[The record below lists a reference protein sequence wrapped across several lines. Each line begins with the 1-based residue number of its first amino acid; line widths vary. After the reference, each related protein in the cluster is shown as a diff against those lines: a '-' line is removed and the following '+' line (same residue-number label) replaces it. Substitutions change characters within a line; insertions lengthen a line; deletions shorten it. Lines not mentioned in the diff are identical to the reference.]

1 MSATYSIRR
10 LGGKSPPRTR
20 QCGMRIEGATAL
32 VTGASSGIGA
42 AICHSLAAVGVTV
55 ALVARRAERLRE
67 VAAALPPG
75 GHATFPCD
83 VRDPAAIDA
92 TLARVH
98 ERLGDVDVLV
108 NNAGIGRY
116 LPFVETDAE
125 ETAAILET
133 NLIAALHLTRA
144 LLPDMLVRGR
154 GHVVNIAS
162 IAARI
167 GSRNHAVYCASK
179 FALAGFSESLV
190 YELAG
195 TGVGVTLVNPGI
207 IATPFFDHASFARF
221 PAQARRRAI
230 APEVVAAAVVR
241 AIQRGRVE
249 VTVPGYYAIGTM
261 LKTLAPALFRRLM
274 QRYA

>member
-1 MSATYSIRR
+1 
-10 LGGKSPPRTR
+10 
-20 QCGMRIEGATAL
+20 MRIEGATTL

-42 AICHSLAAVGVTV
+42 ALCRALADAGATV
-55 ALVARRAERLRE
+55 ALVARRAERLAE
-67 VAAALPPG
+67 IAAALPPG
-75 GHATFPCD
+75 RHATFPCD
-83 VRDPAAIDA
+83 VRDPAALDA
-92 TLARVH
+92 TLAAVQT
-98 ERLGDVDVLV
+98 RLGDVDVLV
-108 NNAGIGRY
+108 NNAGIGCY

-133 NLIAALHLTRA
+133 NLHAALHLTRA
-144 LLPDMLVRGR
+144 VLPGMLARGR
-154 GHVVNIAS
+154 GHVVNVAS
-162 IAARI
+162 IAGRI

-221 PAQARRRAI
+221 PARARRRAI
-230 APEVVAAAVVR
+230 APTVVAAAIVR
-241 AIQRGRVE
+241 AIRRDRTE
-249 VTVPGYYAIGTM
+249 VTVPAHYAIGTL

>member
-1 MSATYSIRR
+1 MANRGR
-10 LGGKSPPRTR
+10 ARDNVA
-20 QCGMRIEGATAL
+20 MRIEGATVL

-42 AICHSLAAVGVTV
+42 AVCRVWADAGATV
-55 ALVARRAERLRE
+55 ALVARRAEQLAD
-67 VAAALPPG
+67 VAAGLAPG
-75 GHATFPCD
+75 RHATFPCD
-83 VRDPAAIDA
+83 IRDPAAIEA
-92 TLARVH
+92 TLAAVRD
-98 ERLGDVDVLV
+98 RLGDVDVLV

-116 LPFVETDAE
+116 LPFVDTDAE

-133 NLIAALHLTRA
+133 NLHAALHFARA
-144 LLPDMLVRGR
+144 LLPGMLARGR
-154 GHVVNIAS
+154 GHVVNVAS
-162 IAARI
+162 IAGRI

-207 IATPFFDHASFARF
+207 IATPFFDHVSFARF
-221 PAQARRRAI
+221 PARARTRAI
-230 APEVVAAAVVR
+230 APDVVAAAIVR
-241 AIQRGRVE
+241 AVRRGRVE
-249 VTVPGYYAIGTM
+249 VTVPGHYAVGTI

>member
-1 MSATYSIRR
+1 
-10 LGGKSPPRTR
+10 
-20 QCGMRIEGATAL
+20 MRIEGATTL

-42 AICHSLAAVGVTV
+42 AVCRALADAGATV
-55 ALVARRAERLRE
+55 ALVARRAERLAE
-67 VAAALPPG
+67 IAAALPPG
-75 GHATFPCD
+75 RHATFPCD
-83 VRDPAAIDA
+83 VRDPAA
-92 TLARVH
+92 LAAALAAVRA
-98 ERLGDVDVLV
+98 RLGDVDVLV

-116 LPFVETDAE
+116 QPFVETDAE

-133 NLIAALHLTRA
+133 NLHAALHLTRA
-144 LLPDMLVRGR
+144 VLPGMLARGR
-154 GHVVNIAS
+154 GHVVNVAS
-162 IAARI
+162 IAGRI

-221 PAQARRRAI
+221 PARARRRAI
-230 APEVVAAAVVR
+230 APAVVAAAIVR
-241 AIQRGRVE
+241 AIRRDRIE
-249 VTVPGYYAIGTM
+249 VTVPAHYAIGTL

-274 QRYA
+274 QRNA